1 VYSDAPD
8 GLGHSEEGIKMTA
21 QPAIVVLAAGNGRR
35 FQGSGH
41 KLAQPF
47 YGTTVLG
54 ATLRNALATRL
65 PVVVVVKPDLAEL
78 AAGHMALR
86 DIVVL
91 YDSDTTFD
99 TVSGGFAHSSFEQS
113 GFGNSTFGNSTF
125 GHSTFGASSFGHSS
139 FGALGGGPGGG
150 MPGMGSSIAA
160 GVEACSDAD
169 GWLIWPADMP
179 LVRPETALAVAHA
192 LRSHPVA
199 YAQYRGMRG
208 HPVGFSSEL
217 FSELV
222 RLKGDEGAKRLLA
235 RYPSVGLELPDRG
248 ILLDIDTEE
257 DLRAA
262 SSG

>member
-1 VYSDAPD
+1 
-8 GLGHSEEGIKMTA
+8 MTA

-35 FQGSGH
+35 FRGSGH

-91 YDSDTTFD
+91 YDSDSSFD
-99 TVSGGFAHSSFEQS
+99 TVSGGLAQPGFEHS
-113 GFGNSTFGNSTF
+113 GFGHSTFGNSTF
-125 GHSTFGASSFGHSS
+125 GHSTFGNSTFGSSAFGHST
-139 FGALGGGPGGG
+139 FGSLGSGSGGG

-222 RLKGDEGAKRLLA
+222 RLQGDEGAKRLLA
-235 RYPSVGLELPDRG
+235 RYPSMGLELPDRG

-257 DLRAA
+257 DLRSA
-262 SSG
+262 SLG